1 MKGGKNMEPVVELIT
16 TLGFPMLAC
25 MVIYFDSRKDKER
38 LYEALDK
45 FGDKMDKFDGTLQSI
60 DKRLQ
65 DLEKDVK

>member
-1 MKGGKNMEPVVELIT
+1 MNEIAELIAT
-16 TLGFPMLAC
+16 FGFPMCAC
-25 MVIYFDSRKDKER
+25 IAIYLDSRKDKEK

-45 FGDKMDKFDGTLQSI
+45 FGEKMDKFDGTLQSI